1 MSPFRPLAEAVQSAA
16 TSAVD
21 QRAAAWKL
29 ATVTAVN
36 SVGTLNIS
44 TALGPLVSVRR
55 LKHYASPVVGDV
67 VMVARNSD
75 GNWLVV
81 DALATS

>member
-1 MSPFRPLAEAVQSAA
+1 MSPYKPLAEAVQAAA
-16 TSAVD
+16 TSAVA

-36 SVGTLNIS
+36 TGGTLDIK
-44 TALGPLVSVRR
+44 TALGPIAGVRR
-55 LKHYASPVVGDV
+55 LKGYTSPAVGNV
-67 VMVARNSD
+67 VMVVSNAD
-75 GNWLVV
+75 GNWIVV

>member
-1 MSPFRPLAEAVQSAA
+1 MSPHRPLAEAVQHAA

-36 SVGTLNIS
+36 TGGTLDIA
-44 TALGPLVSVRR
+44 TALGPVAAVRR
-55 LKHYASPVVGDV
+55 LKGYTSPAVGQV
-67 VMVARNSD
+67 VMVVRNSD